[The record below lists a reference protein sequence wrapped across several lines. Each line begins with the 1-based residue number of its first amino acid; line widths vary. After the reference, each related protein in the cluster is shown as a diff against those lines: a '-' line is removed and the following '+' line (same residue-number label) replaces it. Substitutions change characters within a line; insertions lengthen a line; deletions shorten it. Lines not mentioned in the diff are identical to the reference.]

1 MEQKQW
7 ISRSLEWLIWG
18 CLGAIFFSVLYIDG
32 RLFFPF
38 ITSKTAVFLTATE
51 IMFVAFLFLCWADK
65 KYRLHINSVVV
76 LAATYL
82 VILTVASLFGNDFY
96 RSFWSNNERSDGI
109 LLLIHLFLFVLVLTS
124 RFRSIK
130 EWLVVFDIFLAA
142 SLCVSLVALDQ
153 YFGGNHFIASSNG
166 ARLASTIGNA
176 GYVGGYMV
184 FGVFLSLFM
193 FFKRNNNWLKVYYAF
208 IFLLEL
214 FIAVQTQTRGAYLA
228 LAMGLGVSFAY
239 FTLFYYNDKRL
250 KILFAT
256 VLVVAIAGVSGLFVF
271 KDSDFVKSNSIL
283 SRVASISLTEV
294 TANNRLAT
302 WEMGWKGLKER
313 PLLGYGQEN
322 FYQVFDKYYTT
333 KNTEQ
338 WFDRCHN
345 MICDRA
351 ITGGIFGLFGYL
363 SLLLLPFWGIW
374 KYYRKDYI
382 EKTEMRDGL
391 ARRYFTPMIFSI
403 LILAYIIQNMFI
415 FEALATYV
423 PLMMALS
430 FVGLYGKKF
439 EFDFL
444 SNESFKKIFSIVA
457 LVVLPFS
464 VNAFIVIP
472 MGANTDF
479 IKTLSR
485 GELSLE
491 SRIASFEEVISRG
504 TFGNQEYRRQYATVF
519 DGYISQF
526 MNDPQIR
533 TEANAKT
540 LSDFADKIEIQLQ
553 KQIEENPYSVA
564 NYLALMRFYNTA
576 YVFNPERLNKS
587 LITFKKAVEL
597 SPGRPQVYYEVASTY
612 YYLASYYSS
621 NKQEDLAGQNYRESL
636 AYFYQGAVLNEN
648 KVDFFDQLVGF
659 MNSLSNTLNSTEIA
673 KVLTVSRISDK
684 SITEITREA
693 VTALDNVNL
702 SIEEKTIRKNQLRSV
717 LNWLIST
724 DQKNKELQAQAE
736 SLK

>member
-7 ISRSLEWLIWG
+7 IARSLEWLIWG
-18 CLGAIFFSVLYIDG
+18 CLGVIFFSVLYIDG

-38 ITSKTAVFLTATE
+38 ITSKTAVFLAATE
-51 IMFVAFLFLCWADK
+51 IMFVAFLFLSWMDK

-76 LAATYL
+76 LAGAYL
-82 VILTVASLFGNDFY
+82 LILTVASLFGNDFY

-109 LLLIHLFLFVLVLTS
+109 LLLIHLFLFILVLTS

-193 FFKRNNNWLKVYYAF
+193 FFKRNNNWLKAYYAF

-256 VLVVAIAGVSGLFVF
+256 ALTISVVGVLGLFIF
-271 KDSDFVKSNSIL
+271 KDSGFVRSSSIL

-294 TANNRLAT
+294 TANNRLVT
-302 WEMGWKGLKER
+302 WAMGWSGLRER
-313 PLLGYGQEN
+313 PLFGYGQEN

-351 ITGGIFGLFGYL
+351 ITGGIIGLVSYL
-363 SLLLLPFWGIW
+363 ALLLVPFWGIW
-374 KYYRKDYI
+374 KYYRKEYV
-382 EKTEMRDGL
+382 EKSEMKENL
-391 ARRYFTPMIFSI
+391 SRRYFTPIIFSI

-423 PLMMALS
+423 PLVMVLS

-439 EFDFL
+439 DFSFL
-444 SNESFKKIFSIVA
+444 GSGSFKRVSSVLFLVA
-457 LVVLPFS
+457 LPFS
-464 VNAFIVIP
+464 ISAFIIVPI
-472 MGANTDF
+472 GANADF
-479 IKTLSR
+479 IKTLSKSN
-485 GELSLE
+485 LPLD
-491 SRIASFEEVISRG
+491 SRIASFEEIMARG
-504 TFGNQEYRRQYATVF
+504 TLGNQEYRRQYATVF
-519 DGYISQF
+519 DGYVSQF
-526 MNDPQIR
+526 MNNPQIR
-533 TEANAKT
+533 TEENAKS
-540 LSDFADKIEIQLQ
+540 LSDFSDKVESQLQ

-576 YVFNPERLNKS
+576 YVFNPERLDKS
-587 LITFKKAVEL
+587 LAAFQKAAEL
-597 SPGRPQVYYEVASTY
+597 SPNRPQIYYEAASTY
-612 YYLASYYSS
+612 YYLANYYLT
-621 NKQEDLAGQNYRESL
+621 NKQNDLAAQNYRESL
-636 AYFYQGAVLNEN
+636 TYFYRGAALNQN
-648 KVDFFDQLVGF
+648 RLDFFDQLTGF
-659 MNSLSNTLNSTEIA
+659 MVSLSAAPNSTEVA
-673 KVLTVSRISDK
+673 KALVTSKVADDGIVG
-684 SITEITREA
+684 IIREA
-693 VTALDNVNL
+693 VIVLEGINL
-702 SIEEKTIRKNQLRSV
+702 SKEDSAPRKDQLRSV
-717 LNWLIST
+717 LNWLILG
-724 DQKNKELQAQAE
+724 DPKNKDLQEQAKY
-736 SLK
+736 LK

>member
-7 ISRSLEWLIWG
+7 IARSLEWLIWG
-18 CLGAIFFSVLYIDG
+18 CLGVIFFSVLYIDG

-38 ITSKTAVFLTATE
+38 ITSKTAVFLAATE
-51 IMFVAFLFLCWADK
+51 IMFVAFLFLSWMDK

-76 LAATYL
+76 LAGAYL
-82 VILTVASLFGNDFY
+82 LILTVASLFGNDFY

-109 LLLIHLFLFVLVLTS
+109 LLLIHLFLFILVLTS

-193 FFKRNNNWLKVYYAF
+193 FFKRNNNWLKAYYAF

-256 VLVVAIAGVSGLFVF
+256 VLTISVVGVLGLFVF
-271 KDSDFVKSNSIL
+271 KDSSFVKSNSIL
-283 SRVASISLTEV
+283 SRVSSISLTDA
-294 TANNRLAT
+294 TANNRLTT
-302 WEMGWKGLKER
+302 WKMGWDGLKER

-333 KNTEQ
+333 KNSEQ

-351 ITGGIFGLFGYL
+351 VTGGILGLIGYL
-363 SLLLLPFWGIW
+363 ALLLVPFWGIW
-374 KYYRKDYI
+374 RYYRKEYL
-382 EKTEMRDGL
+382 EKSEIKENL
-391 ARRYFTPMIFSI
+391 SRRYFTPIIFSI

-423 PLMMALS
+423 PLMMVLA

-439 EFDFL
+439 DFSFL
-444 SNESFKKIFSIVA
+444 DNESFKKVA
-457 LVVLPFS
+457 SVLSLVVLPFS
-464 VNAFIVIP
+464 ISAFIIVPI
-472 MGANTDF
+472 GANADF
-479 IKTLSR
+479 IKTLSS
-485 GELSLE
+485 GNSSLE
-491 SRIASFEEVISRG
+491 SRILSFEEIMARG
-504 TFGNQEYRRQYATVF
+504 TLGNQEYRRQYATVF
-519 DGYISQF
+519 DGYVSQF
-526 MNDPQIR
+526 MNNPQIR
-533 TEANAKT
+533 TEENVKS
-540 LSDFADKIEIQLQ
+540 LSDFSDKIEPQLQ

-564 NYLALMRFYNTA
+564 NYLAIMRFYNTA
-576 YVFNPERLNKS
+576 YVFKPERLGKS
-587 LITFKKAVEL
+587 LAAFQKAIEL
-597 SPGRPQVYYEVASTY
+597 SPNRPQIYYEVASTY
-612 YYLASYYSS
+612 YYLANYYLA
-621 NKQEDLAGQNYRESL
+621 NKQNDLAAQNYRESL
-636 AYFYQGAVLNEN
+636 AYFYRGAALNQN
-648 KVDFFDQLVGF
+648 KLDFFDQLTGF
-659 MNSLSNTLNSTEIA
+659 INSIASTPNNQEIA
-673 KVLTVSRISDK
+673 KAWSSGKIGGSDLYSILDDVSGSLNNIDSTNEDG
-684 SITEITREA
+684 
-693 VTALDNVNL
+693 AL
-702 SIEEKTIRKNQLRSV
+702 RKNQFRSV
-717 LNWLIST
+717 LNWLVSV
-724 DQKNKELQAQAE
+724 DPKNKELQRQIDY
-736 SLK
+736 LK